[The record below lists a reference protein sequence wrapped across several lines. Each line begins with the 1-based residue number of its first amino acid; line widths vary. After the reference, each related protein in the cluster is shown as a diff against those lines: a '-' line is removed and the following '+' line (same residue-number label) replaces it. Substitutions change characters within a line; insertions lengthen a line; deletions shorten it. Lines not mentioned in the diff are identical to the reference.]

1 MFYKEAVMPK
11 QRIGHIGLFSSFFEG
26 LVGDETAETAEDGQ
40 KTVVNWP
47 YLSTHIWVWG
57 VCAGESAQKDQ
68 SQESIRQTAMRLAWG
83 PDEHKG

>member
-1 MFYKEAVMPK
+1 MTFCEGDVEGVLFSEAVMPK

-26 LVGDETAETAEDGQ
+26 LVGDETAETAETAEDGQ

-57 VCAGESAQKDQ
+57 VCAKAHGKTSRKNP
-68 SQESIRQTAMRLAWG
+68 SGR
-83 PDEHKG
+83 PP

>member
-1 MFYKEAVMPK
+1 MPK

-40 KTVVNWP
+40 KTVENWP

-57 VCAGESAQKDQ
+57 VCAKAHGKTSRKNP
-68 SQESIRQTAMRLAWG
+68 SRR
-83 PDEHKG
+83 PP